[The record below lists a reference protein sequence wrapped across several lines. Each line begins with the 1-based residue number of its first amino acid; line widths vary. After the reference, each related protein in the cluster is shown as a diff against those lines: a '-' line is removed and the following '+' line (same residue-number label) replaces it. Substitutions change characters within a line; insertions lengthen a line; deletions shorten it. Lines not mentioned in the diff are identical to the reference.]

1 MIRLPRPRA
10 RSVLACAC
18 AILSMLALLG
28 LAGPQGRAWASPL
41 DLYGFGGRSP
51 AMAGTGVA
59 TATDFDAVYLNPAGL
74 ADTAGKRITLG
85 GLGARLGLDI
95 DSADIGADPALG
107 LVIGGAVRL
116 PLGGALRD
124 RVGLGL
130 GFYVP
135 QDTINRA
142 RHPLPGTPV
151 FALLEHRSHVVGLQV
166 AAGLSLGARWR
177 VGLGVLALAE
187 LRGTID
193 VTTDAAGRFTTFSQ
207 QQLLTRLAPIAGL
220 SHILSERVRLG
231 LVIRGTSQSGYDI
244 QVTNDLDS
252 ALPVTIPALDIAGIA
267 QYDPLTVAVESALR
281 VRPSL
286 LLAAQVA
293 YQRWSAFP
301 LPTRNPVEGTPP
313 QQPPDF
319 HDTAVPRLAVEWT
332 PPAGRTRLALRAG
345 YALLLSPAP
354 EMTGQ
359 QSLLDNHR
367 HLLSAGVG
375 LSRAGLPL
383 HLALWAQLHALM
395 PRQHTKDPARFEP
408 DAPLPFDSIH
418 TGGRILAAGLTLGL
432 DL

>member
-1 MIRLPRPRA
+1 MVTGSLRA
-10 RSVLACAC
+10 
-18 AILSMLALLG
+18 LALVMVVHAS
-28 LAGPQGRAWASPL
+28 AGAGQAWGSPL

-51 AMAGTGVA
+51 GMAGTGVA

-74 ADTAGKRITLG
+74 AGTAGKRITLG
-85 GLGARLGLDI
+85 SMGAHLELEI
-95 DSADIGADPALG
+95 DGADVGADPALG
-107 LVIGGAVRL
+107 LIIGGAVRL

-135 QDTINRA
+135 HATINRA

-166 AAGLSLGARWR
+166 AAGIALDERWR

-193 VTTDAAGRFTTFSQ
+193 VTTDAAGRFTTFSE
-207 QQLLTRLAPIAGL
+207 QQLLTRLAPLLGL
-220 SHILSERVRLG
+220 GYVLSERVHLG
-231 LVIRGTSQSGYDI
+231 LVVRGTSQSGYDI
-244 QVTNDLDS
+244 QVTNDLGR
-252 ALPVTIPALDIAGIA
+252 ALPVTIPALGITGVA
-267 QYDPLTVAVESALR
+267 QYDPLTVALEAALR
-281 VRPSL
+281 LRPSL
-286 LLAAQVA
+286 MLAAQVA

-301 LPTRNPVEGTPP
+301 LPTRSPVAGTPA
-313 QQPPDF
+313 QEPPGF
-319 HDTAVPRLAVEWT
+319 HDTAVPRLALEWT
-332 PPAGRTRLALRAG
+332 PPAGRVRLAVRAG

-354 EMTGQ
+354 EMEGR

-367 HLLSAGVG
+367 HLLSGGLG

-383 HLALWAQLHALM
+383 HVQLWAQVHHLM
-395 PRQHTKDPARFEP
+395 ARQHTKDPARYQPGE
-408 DAPLPFDSIH
+408 ALPFDSIR
-418 TGGRILAAGLTLGL
+418 TGGRILAAGLTVGL